1 MAYLLVMG
9 SVLLSIGVCAGWA
22 LWSVGRWCVARL
34 SPQGSSRRTP
44 TPRKRPSSRQQKAA
58 AKPANQ
64 TAGKT
69 ASKTTA
75 KSSVASKAK
84 APRQPTPPWALTR
97 VLARRRS
104 ALPLGLLVALLFG
117 GARLAEVGMRA
128 RPHDV
133 PVGYHHLVA
142 VLGWTALGLLALA
155 LLCGFANWRLRRY
168 EGGA

>member
-44 TPRKRPSSRQQKAA
+44 TPRKRTASRQQKPA
-58 AKPANQ
+58 AK
-64 TAGKT
+64 TASRT
-69 ASKTTA
+69 ASKTTTKPSA
-75 KSSVASKAK
+75 ASKAK

-168 EGGA
+168 EGDG